1 MIPFF
6 CGIFFSLSI
15 FYLLGFI
22 VMYAKVNVLS
32 FLTVSSV
39 PQQLSCPEKHS
50 RNYNEILSTT
60 AAAVTA
66 LRHKNTVS
74 FDEMS
79 FILFT
84 YILFLWTIISWKLLI
99 SWGFCSNLFVAK
111 LFLSVRLSTPC
122 FSEVITE
129 IQTPYLSALDFCNS
143 PVEIFSLMNWIF
155 S

>member
-1 MIPFF
+1 
-6 CGIFFSLSI
+6 
-15 FYLLGFI
+15 
-22 VMYAKVNVLS
+22 MYAKVNVLS

-84 YILFLWTIISWKLLI
+84 YILFLYHK
-99 SWGFCSNLFVAK
+99 
-111 LFLSVRLSTPC
+111 P
-122 FSEVITE
+122 
-129 IQTPYLSALDFCNS
+129 
-143 PVEIFSLMNWIF
+143 
-155 S
+155 

>member
-1 MIPFF
+1 M
-6 CGIFFSLSI
+6 GFFSLSI

-39 PQQLSCPEKHS
+39 LQQLSCPEKHS

-84 YILFLWTIISWKLLI
+84 YILFLSYK
-99 SWGFCSNLFVAK
+99 
-111 LFLSVRLSTPC
+111 P
-122 FSEVITE
+122 
-129 IQTPYLSALDFCNS
+129 
-143 PVEIFSLMNWIF
+143 
-155 S
+155 

>member
-1 MIPFF
+1 
-6 CGIFFSLSI
+6 
-15 FYLLGFI
+15 
-22 VMYAKVNVLS
+22 MYAKVNVLS

-79 FILFT
+79 FIFIYLHSFSV
-84 YILFLWTIISWKLLI
+84 FQTIIS
-99 SWGFCSNLFVAK
+99 
-111 LFLSVRLSTPC
+111 
-122 FSEVITE
+122 
-129 IQTPYLSALDFCNS
+129 
-143 PVEIFSLMNWIF
+143 
-155 S
+155 